1 MHEMALCESLL
12 DSLRDAARAHGFAKV
27 TKVRLVV
34 GPFAGVEVEALR
46 FGFDVV
52 MRGSLAEDAR
62 LEILDE
68 PGTAWCFDCNETV
81 GLPDRL
87 SPCPACGGERL
98 RPNGGTDMRI
108 KDLEVM

>member
-12 DSLRDAARAHGFAKV
+12 DSLKDAARTHGFAKV

-52 MRGSLAEDAR
+52 MRGSLAEAAQLD
-62 LEILDE
+62 ILDE
-68 PGTAWCFDCNETV
+68 PGTAWCFDCSDTV
-81 GLPDRL
+81 ALADRL
-87 SPCPACGGERL
+87 SPCPQCGGERL
-98 RPNGGTDMRI
+98 RPNGGTEMRI
-108 KDLEVM
+108 KDLEVV